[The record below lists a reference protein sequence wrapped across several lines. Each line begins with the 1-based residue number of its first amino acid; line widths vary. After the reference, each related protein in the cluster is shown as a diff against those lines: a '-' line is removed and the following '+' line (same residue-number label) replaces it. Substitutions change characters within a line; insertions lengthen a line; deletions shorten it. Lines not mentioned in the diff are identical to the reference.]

1 VLTGVAG
8 AQPINPTN
16 ATTRAQIN
24 ERDQIPGIALTGYSQ
39 AGDQVRARQAGF
51 VVHLTKPVAAPV
63 LIEAILDV
71 TGKARIGR

>member
-1 VLTGVAG
+1 V
-8 AQPINPTN
+8 N
-16 ATTRAQIN
+16 A
-24 ERDQIPGIALTGYSQ
+24 RDQIPGIALTGYSQ
-39 AGDQVRARQAGF
+39 AGDRVRARQAGF